1 MTEVSNVKV
10 YDLEEC
16 IIASG
21 YPMQTEIATELSD
34 NDLRRCIRLCK
45 TKSNSGHAN
54 FLTGIR
60 VSFNLK
66 YPQYLT
72 PQLQRYNFIDIV
84 SSQSKM
90 HRLAKMDIEK
100 CCNKY
105 TSSAVISVLKSI
117 QSEYNTCVEYL
128 RNNSKSSI
136 WQQRVYDKYMELI
149 SSLPMGFELTMRV
162 STNYMQLKNVY
173 HQRRYHKLKEDW
185 GSILQMIER
194 LPYFSEFILPNG
206 K

>member
-16 IIASG
+16 MVASG
-21 YPMQTEIATELSD
+21 YPMQTKVSTESSEI
-34 NDLRRCIRLCK
+34 DLKRCIRLCK

-66 YPQYLT
+66 YPQYLS

-90 HRLAKMDIEK
+90 HRLKVIDIKNACNEYTDERSIAIAEEK
-100 CCNKY
+100 KN
-105 TSSAVISVLKSI
+105 T
-117 QSEYNTCVEYL
+117 YN
-128 RNNSKSSI
+128 NNPS
-136 WQQRVYDKYMELI
+136 YDNFMRLI

-162 STNYMQLKNVY
+162 STNYMQLKNIY

-185 GSILQMIER
+185 GAIIQMIER
-194 LPYFSEFILPNG
+194 LPYFSEFILRSG

>member
-16 IIASG
+16 VIASG
-21 YPMQTEIATELSD
+21 YPMQTKISLESNESD
-34 NDLRRCIRLCK
+34 LKRCIRLCN

-90 HRLAKMDIEK
+90 HRLKVIDI
-100 CCNKY
+100 
-105 TSSAVISVLKSI
+105 
-117 QSEYNTCVEYL
+117 
-128 RNNSKSSI
+128 KSSCNEYTDNRSI
-136 WQQRVYDKYMELI
+136 TIAEEKKDAFNSEPSYVNFMKLI

-162 STNYMQLKNVY
+162 STNYMQLKNIY

-185 GSILQMIER
+185 GEIIQMIER
-194 LPYFSEFILPNG
+194 LPFFCEFILPNG

>member
-1 MTEVSNVKV
+1 MTEISNIKV

-21 YPMQTEIATELSD
+21 YPMQVDVSTELSD
-34 NDLRRCIRLCK
+34 NDLKRCIRLCK

-60 VSFNLK
+60 VSFDIK
-66 YPQYLT
+66 YPQYLS
-72 PQLQRYNFIDIV
+72 PQLQRYNFLDIV

-105 TSSAVISVLKSI
+105 TNRVAIKVLKDI
-117 QSEYNTCVEYL
+117 QGEYNSCVEQL
-128 RNNSKSSI
+128 RNNPKSTL

-162 STNYMQLKNVY
+162 STNYMQLKNIY
-173 HQRRYHKLKEDW
+173 HQRKNHKLKEDW
-185 GSILQMIER
+185 GPIIDTIKK
-194 LPYFSEFILPNG
+194 LPYFEEFISNN
-206 K
+206 

>member
-1 MTEVSNVKV
+1 MTKISNVKV
-10 YDLEEC
+10 YDLDES

-21 YPMQTEIATELSD
+21 YPMRVELGEESFD
-34 NDLRRCIRLCK
+34 EAIIRAKKLARMP
-45 TKSNSGHAN
+45 SNSGHGN

-60 VSFNLK
+60 VSFDIK

-105 TSSAVISVLKSI
+105 TNSVVIKVLKDI
-117 QSEYNTCVEYL
+117 QGEYNSCVEQL
-128 RNNSKSSI
+128 RNNPKSTL

-162 STNYMQLKNVY
+162 STNYMQLKNIY
-173 HQRRYHKLKEDW
+173 NQRKRHKLKEDW
-185 GSILQMIER
+185 GAIMAMIKE
-194 LPYFSEFILPNG
+194 LPYSEFITG
-206 K
+206 KE

>member
-21 YPMQTEIATELSD
+21 YPMQTKISNEYTD
-34 NDLRRCIRLCK
+34 NDVKRCVRLCK
-45 TKSNSGHAN
+45 TKSSSGHAN

-90 HRLAKMDIEK
+90 HRLKVIDI
-100 CCNKY
+100 
-105 TSSAVISVLKSI
+105 
-117 QSEYNTCVEYL
+117 
-128 RNNSKSSI
+128 KSSCNE
-136 WQQRVYDKYMELI
+136 YTDKRSIAIAEEKKNTFNNDPSYVNFMRLI

-173 HQRRYHKLKEDW
+173 HQRKNHKLKEDW
-185 GSILQMIER
+185 GAIIQMIER

>member
-21 YPMQTEIATELSD
+21 YPMQVKVSTESTEA
-34 NDLRRCIRLCK
+34 DLKRCIKLCK
-45 TKSNSGHAN
+45 TRSNSGHAN

-60 VSFNLK
+60 VSFDLK

-90 HRLAKMDIEK
+90 HRLKVIDIK
-100 CCNKY
+100 SSCNKY
-105 TSSAVISVLKSI
+105 TDERSISIATEKK
-117 QSEYNTCVEYL
+117 NTFNDDPSYE
-128 RNNSKSSI
+128 RF
-136 WQQRVYDKYMELI
+136 MELI

-162 STNYMQLKNVY
+162 STNYMQLKNIY
-173 HQRRYHKLKEDW
+173 HQRENHKLKEDW
-185 GSILQMIER
+185 GAIIDTIKK
-194 LPYFSEFILPNG
+194 LPYFEEFISNN
-206 K
+206 

>member
-16 IIASG
+16 VIASG
-21 YPMQTEIATELSD
+21 YPLQTKISLESNESD
-34 NDLRRCIRLCK
+34 LKRCIRLCN

-90 HRLAKMDIEK
+90 HRLAKMDVKK

-128 RNNSKSSI
+128 RGNPKSSI

-162 STNYMQLKNVY
+162 STNYMQLKNIY

-185 GSILQMIER
+185 GAIIQMIER
-194 LPYFSEFILPNG
+194 LPFFSEFILPNG

>member
-16 IIASG
+16 IRASG
-21 YPMQTEIATELSD
+21 YPMVIDAKD
-34 NDLRRCIRLCK
+34 NKENYEDAVKRCIRLCK
-45 TKSNSGHAN
+45 TPSNSGHAN

-90 HRLAKMDIEK
+90 HRLAKMDIWE
-100 CCNKY
+100 CCNDY
-105 TSSAVISVLKSI
+105 THSSIIEVVKDIQEQYNDCFNEYLKSPKDEI
-117 QSEYNTCVEYL
+117 L
-128 RNNSKSSI
+128 K
-136 WQQRVYDKYMELI
+136 QRVYETYMELI

-162 STNYMQLKNVY
+162 STNYMQLKNIY
-173 HQRRYHKLKEDW
+173 HQRKHHKLKEDW
-185 GSILQMIER
+185 GAITEMIKK
-194 LPYFSEFILPNG
+194 LPYFVEFIANN
-206 K
+206 

>member
-1 MTEVSNVKV
+1 MTEISNIKV

-16 IIASG
+16 MVASG
-21 YPMQTEIATELSD
+21 YPMQTEVISELSD
-34 NDLRRCIRLCK
+34 NDLKRCIRLCK

-60 VSFNLK
+60 VSFDLK

-90 HRLAKMDIEK
+90 HRLAKMEISAS
-100 CCNKY
+100 CNEY
-105 TSSAVISVLKSI
+105 VSEVLMDAVKVFQDL
-117 QSEYNTCVEYL
+117 YNENPTYE
-128 RNNSKSSI
+128 N
-136 WQQRVYDKYMELI
+136 YMRLI

-162 STNYMQLKNVY
+162 STNYMQLKNIY
-173 HQRRYHKLKEDW
+173 HQRKHHKLKEDW
-185 GSILQMIER
+185 GAIIQMIER
-194 LPYFSEFILPNG
+194 LPFFSEFILPNG

>member
-21 YPMQTEIATELSD
+21 YPMQTKISLESNESD
-34 NDLRRCIRLCK
+34 LKRCIRLCK

-90 HRLAKMDIEK
+90 HRLAKMDIWE
-100 CCNKY
+100 CCNDY
-105 TSSAVISVLKSI
+105 THSSIIEVVKDIQEQYNDCFNEYLKSPKDEI
-117 QSEYNTCVEYL
+117 L
-128 RNNSKSSI
+128 K
-136 WQQRVYDKYMELI
+136 QRVYETYMELI

-162 STNYMQLKNVY
+162 STNYMQLKNIY

-185 GSILQMIER
+185 GAIIQMIER

>member
-21 YPMQTEIATELSD
+21 YPMQTEVATELSD
-34 NDLRRCIRLCK
+34 NDLKRCIRLCK

-90 HRLAKMDIEK
+90 HRLKVIDIK
-100 CCNKY
+100 SSCNKY
-105 TSSAVISVLKSI
+105 TDNRSMAIAEEKKDAF
-117 QSEYNTCVEYL
+117 
-128 RNNSKSSI
+128 NSDPSYVNFMK
-136 WQQRVYDKYMELI
+136 LI

-162 STNYMQLKNVY
+162 STNYMQLKNIY

-185 GSILQMIER
+185 GAIIKMIER

>member
-1 MTEVSNVKV
+1 M
-10 YDLEEC
+10 
-16 IIASG
+16 
-21 YPMQTEIATELSD
+21 
-34 NDLRRCIRLCK
+34 CK

-90 HRLAKMDIEK
+90 HRLKVIDVK
-100 CCNKY
+100 SSCNKY
-105 TSSAVISVLKSI
+105 TDERSI
-117 QSEYNTCVEYL
+117 AIAEEKKDAFNGEPSYVNFM
-128 RNNSKSSI
+128 R
-136 WQQRVYDKYMELI
+136 LI

-162 STNYMQLKNVY
+162 STNYMQLKNIY

-185 GSILQMIER
+185 GAIIQMIER
-194 LPYFSEFILPNG
+194 LPYFCEFILPNE

>member
-21 YPMQTEIATELSD
+21 YPMQTKVSLESTESD
-34 NDLRRCIRLCK
+34 LKRCIKLCK

-90 HRLAKMDIEK
+90 HRLKIIDI
-100 CCNKY
+100 
-105 TSSAVISVLKSI
+105 
-117 QSEYNTCVEYL
+117 
-128 RNNSKSSI
+128 KSSCNEYTDERSI
-136 WQQRVYDKYMELI
+136 AIAEEKKELFNNDPSYVNFMKLI

-162 STNYMQLKNVY
+162 STNYMQLKNIY

-185 GSILQMIER
+185 GAIIQMIER
-194 LPYFSEFILPNG
+194 LPYFSEFILPNE

>member
-21 YPMQTEIATELSD
+21 YPMQVKVSTESTEA
-34 NDLRRCIRLCK
+34 DLKRCIKLCK
-45 TKSNSGHAN
+45 TRSNSGHAN

-90 HRLAKMDIEK
+90 HRLKVIDIK
-100 CCNKY
+100 SSCNKY
-105 TSSAVISVLKSI
+105 TDNRSI
-117 QSEYNTCVEYL
+117 AIAEEKKDAFNGEPSYVNF
-128 RNNSKSSI
+128 
-136 WQQRVYDKYMELI
+136 MELI

-162 STNYMQLKNVY
+162 STNYMQLKNIY
-173 HQRRYHKLKEDW
+173 HQRKNHKLKEDW
-185 GSILQMIER
+185 GAIIEMIER
-194 LPYFSEFILPNG
+194 LPFFCEFILPNG

>member
-16 IIASG
+16 MVASG
-21 YPMQTEIATELSD
+21 YPMQTEVATELSD
-34 NDLRRCIRLCK
+34 NDLKRCIRLCK

-60 VSFNLK
+60 VSFDLK

-90 HRLAKMDIEK
+90 HRLKVIDIK
-100 CCNKY
+100 SSCNKY
-105 TSSAVISVLKSI
+105 TDSRSI
-117 QSEYNTCVEYL
+117 DIAEEKKDAF
-128 RNNSKSSI
+128 NNEPSYVNFMK
-136 WQQRVYDKYMELI
+136 LI

-162 STNYMQLKNVY
+162 STNYMQLKNIY
-173 HQRRYHKLKEDW
+173 HQRKNHKLKEDW
-185 GSILQMIER
+185 GVIIEMIER
-194 LPYFSEFILPNG
+194 LPFFCEFILPNG

>member
-21 YPMQTEIATELSD
+21 YPMQTKVSLESTESD
-34 NDLRRCIRLCK
+34 LKRCIKLCK

-90 HRLAKMDIEK
+90 HRLKIMKIEDV
-100 CCNKY
+100 CNKY
-105 TSSAVISVLKSI
+105 VMVESLTLLKELQDI
-117 QSEYNTCVEYL
+117 YNANPTYF
-128 RNNSKSSI
+128 N
-136 WQQRVYDKYMELI
+136 YMRLI
-149 SSLPMGFELTMRV
+149 SNCPMGLQLTMRV
-162 STNYMQLKNVY
+162 STNYMQLKNIY
-173 HQRRYHKLKEDW
+173 HQRKHHKLKEDW
-185 GSILQMIER
+185 GAITEMIKK
-194 LPYFSEFILPNG
+194 LPYFVEFIANN
-206 K
+206 

>member
-16 IIASG
+16 VIASG
-21 YPMQTEIATELSD
+21 YPMQTDVATELSD
-34 NDLRRCIRLCK
+34 NDLKRCIRLCK

-60 VSFNLK
+60 VSFDLK

-90 HRLAKMDIEK
+90 HRLKVIDIK
-100 CCNKY
+100 SSCNKY
-105 TSSAVISVLKSI
+105 TDNRSI
-117 QSEYNTCVEYL
+117 AIAEEKKDAFNGEPSYVNF
-128 RNNSKSSI
+128 
-136 WQQRVYDKYMELI
+136 MELI
-149 SSLPMGFELTMRV
+149 SSLPMGFELIMRV
-162 STNYMQLKNVY
+162 STNYMQLKNIY
-173 HQRRYHKLKEDW
+173 HQRKHHKLKEDW
-185 GSILQMIER
+185 GAIIETIER